1 MHKIMFSAGEVSGDM
16 HGASIA
22 RAIKKRE
29 PGARLFGFGGPQME
43 AAGVEICCNMQDYNV
58 MGFWEV
64 IKNLRRMFKLR
75 DHLIDVMV
83 KEKPDILVLIDYPDF
98 NWRLAAKA
106 KKLGIPIFSYIPP
119 SAWAWRKGRA
129 KPVARL
135 ADQIA
140 AIFPFETQV
149 YEDAGAT
156 IQFVGNPLIDT
167 VKPSMTRVEAAQY
180 FAMDLSRN
188 NVLLL
193 PGSRKQEIE
202 IILPEILK
210 AAVELSQRHKNMDF
224 YLPVAS
230 GISETRL
237 QEIIS
242 EFDVDVQIK
251 KDHTYD
257 LMNVCDFAIATSGT
271 VTLEAALLELPSVIL
286 YKMSPISYC
295 IGKLLIHL
303 PNFSLPNIIAGE
315 RILPELLQAEISTER
330 IVQEAEKMFKDTATA
345 VATKQRLRKIRQS
358 LGEPDAADRVAAL
371 ILKTADRCVKKSL
384 PQEGCS
390 N

>member
-22 RAIKKRE
+22 AAIKKCE
-29 PGARLFGFGGPQME
+29 PDARLFGFGGPQME
-43 AAGVEICCNMQDYNV
+43 SAGVEICCNMQDYNV

-129 KPVARL
+129 KPVARM

-140 AIFPFETQV
+140 AIFPFETKV
-149 YEDAGAT
+149 YEDAGAK
-156 IQFVGNPLIDT
+156 IEFVGNPLVDT
-167 VKPSMTRVEAAQY
+167 VKPSMEKAAAAQY
-180 FAMDLSRN
+180 FSLDLTHN

-193 PGSRKQEIE
+193 PGSRKQEIQ

-210 AAVELSQRHKNMDF
+210 AAEALARQYDNMDF
-224 YLPVAS
+224 YLPIAP
-230 GISETRL
+230 GISKTELTKT
-237 QEIIS
+237 
-242 EFDVDVQIK
+242 IK
-251 KDHTYD
+251 EYNVRVHIKTDHTYD
-257 LMNVCDFAIATSGT
+257 LMNICDFAIATSGT
-271 VTLEAALLELPSVIL
+271 VTLEAAMIGLPSVIL
-286 YKMSPISYC
+286 YKMSPISYF
-295 IGKLLIHL
+295 IGNFLVHL

-315 RILPELLQAEISTER
+315 RILPEFLQAEISTEK
-330 IVQEAEKMFKDTATA
+330 IVGEAEKMFKNTESAA
-345 VATKQRLRKIRQS
+345 VLKEKLKLIRQRLGQ
-358 LGEPDAADRVAAL
+358 PDAAARVAEL
-371 ILKTADRCVKKSL
+371 ILRTADRCKDD
-384 PQEGCS
+384 
-390 N
+390 